1 MKALTQCWFTR
12 VHIPEARPHKET
24 DGTLSSY
31 CRHCERP
38 IMSWDRHRW
47 FLADGFNVTQ
57 LAETVSGRFLVLLDS
72 VEETI
77 LGRWPVQHITDP
89 AELDAFKQAIRDQ
102 HGVGQ
107 PGATLELY
115 DSGDVRETR
124 AKAKRAAT
132 RRAPAGTPRLSASF

>member
-12 VHIPEARPHKET
+12 VHIPESRAHKEP
-24 DGTLSSY
+24 DGTLTSY
-31 CRHCERP
+31 CRHCDRP

-77 LGRWPVQHITDP
+77 IGRWSVQHIEDA
-89 AELDAFKQAIRDQ
+89 AELEAFKRTLCEQ

-115 DSGDVRETR
+115 DSGDARDTR

-132 RRAPAGTPRLSASF
+132 RRAPGGTARLSASY